1 MMYRDFETKH
11 VNIELLTKKYQLN
24 ILNIIFIFILDALL

>member
-24 ILNIIFIFILDALL
+24 IFIFILDALL